1 MRRYLSL
8 FLIFICMYML
18 CSCSNNQSENVV
30 DEGLVIN
37 SISFGLGGELDNTLV
52 TYNFNIWNKTSKAIL
67 IKSIEPIINETLKQR
82 VIDSKL
88 ILEVNKTINGTSSEN
103 FTGSFSLNTKGIDK
117 QGIENLN
124 IQLQK
129 FRIITEQVLGIEV
142 N

>member
-52 TYNFNIWNKTSKAIL
+52 TYNFNIWNKTRKAIL
-67 IKSIEPIINETLKQR
+67 IKSIEPIINEPLKQR

>member
-1 MRRYLSL
+1 MRRYFSL

-52 TYNFNIWNKTSKAIL
+52 TYNFNIWNKTRKAIL

>member
-1 MRRYLSL
+1 MKRFLSL
-8 FLIFICMYML
+8 VLIFICMYML

-52 TYNFNIWNKTSKAIL
+52 TYNFNIWNKTRKAIL

-88 ILEVNKTINGTSSEN
+88 ILEVNRTINGTSSEN

-117 QGIENLN
+117 QGLENLN

-129 FRIITEQVLGIEV
+129 FRIITEQELGIEA

>member
-1 MRRYLSL
+1 
-8 FLIFICMYML
+8 ML

-52 TYNFNIWNKTSKAIL
+52 TYNFNIWNKTRKAIL
-67 IKSIEPIINETLKQR
+67 IKSIEPIINEPLKQR

-88 ILEVNKTINGTSSEN
+88 ILEVNKTINGTSSEI

-129 FRIITEQVLGIEV
+129 FRIITEQVLGIEA

>member
-1 MRRYLSL
+1 
-8 FLIFICMYML
+8 ML

-37 SISFGLGGELDNTLV
+37 SISFVLGGELDNTLV
-52 TYNFNIWNKTSKAIL
+52 TYNFNIWNKTRKAIL
-67 IKSIEPIINETLKQR
+67 IKSIEPIINEPLKQR

>member
-1 MRRYLSL
+1 
-8 FLIFICMYML
+8 ML

-37 SISFGLGGELDNTLV
+37 SISFVLGGELDNTLV
-52 TYNFNIWNKTSKAIL
+52 TYNFNIWNKTRKAIL
-67 IKSIEPIINETLKQR
+67 IKSIEPIINEPLKQR

-129 FRIITEQVLGIEV
+129 FRIITEQVLGIEA

>member
-1 MRRYLSL
+1 MRRYFSL

-52 TYNFNIWNKTSKAIL
+52 TYNFNIWNKTRKAIL
-67 IKSIEPIINETLKQR
+67 IKSIEPIINEPLKQR

-129 FRIITEQVLGIEV
+129 FRIITEQVLGIEA